1 MPRLGLGISLGKVT
15 TQAAAVLVVN
25 DFAWK
30 SFKSGEL
37 TFPFAGILTQDIKYS
52 NVFTNTSNWQ
62 QATGDGQSNLTIG
75 ADTTIE
81 DPFNGTSSFK
91 ITYDRSGYS
100 FLRQNVG
107 TATSSTFSIYVKKI
121 DHRYIGIRNHDDSS
135 LHSVFDFDTET
146 FVRTQTGHVLTFEKI
161 GLTGWYRLFDYHEAG
176 ASEASPFQ
184 GIAITDPLQIVAS
197 GLTTVDTNA
206 LIDFLKNLI
215 ALNSSIHLSWIKYPF
230 WIEAFFYFF

>member
-1 MPRLGLGISLGKVT
+1 M
-15 TQAAAVLVVN
+15 LVVN

-52 NVFTNTSNWQ
+52 NVFTNTDNWQ
-62 QATGDGQSNLTIG
+62 QITGDGQSNLTIG

-100 FLRQNVG
+100 LLRQNVG

-121 DHRYIGIRNHDDSS
+121 DHRYIGIRNFDDSS

-184 GIAITDPLQIVAS
+184 GIAITDPNGNENNPS
-197 GLTTVDTNA
+197 GMPVSGTVSVHVFGANSTVGPEAMAYLDRPDATAVSRTFDLSNIDNNTN
-206 LIDFLKNLI
+206 
-215 ALNSSIHLSWIKYPF
+215 
-230 WIEAFFYFF
+230 